1 MLLLNAMKIPPI
13 DSSSADGEVLD
24 HSSFKGNILFKNIEF
39 SYPSRPDIKVSYMYL
54 DNSSGKIIVD
64 LATATL
70 GKNGPPIFFFFFLT
84 EFKGL

>member
-1 MLLLNAMKIPPI
+1 MLLLNVMKIPPI

-54 DNSSGKIIVD
+54 DNSPGGIIGWS
-64 LATATL
+64 TH
-70 GKNGPPIFFFFFLT
+70 FFFFN
-84 EFKGL
+84 